1 MLLNNRYKRDFIYN
15 YLLISI
21 IIFFGA
27 KKAIIFFFVNEIIEI
42 IEEKY
47 SSSYLIKL
55 FLIAF

>member
-21 IIFFGA
+21 IIFFGV
-27 KKAIIFFFVNEIIEI
+27 KKAIIFFFVNETIEI

-55 FLIAF
+55 FLFVF